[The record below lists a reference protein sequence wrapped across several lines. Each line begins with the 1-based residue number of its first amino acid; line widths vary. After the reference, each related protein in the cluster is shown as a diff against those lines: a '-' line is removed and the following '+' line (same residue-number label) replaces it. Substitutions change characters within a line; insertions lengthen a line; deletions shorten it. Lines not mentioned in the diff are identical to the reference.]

1 MKVYLVKMN
10 YDDGYTYESGA
21 YDYIFTAFDSK
32 EKAIDFCKKNSDEYD
47 EELDEYK
54 ILTERTIVDPGSHDK
69 EEYIEPYVNE
79 IYNEIGD
86 FYWFTIEELNVL

>member
-10 YDDGYTYESGA
+10 YNDGQTYDSMA

-47 EELDEYK
+47 KIYNKYK
-54 ILTERTIVDPGSHDK
+54 ILTERTIVDPGLNVNK
-69 EEYIEPYVNE
+69 YIKPHVNQYHE
-79 IYNEIGD
+79 EIGD

>member
-10 YDDGYTYESGA
+10 YDDGQTYESMA
-21 YDYIFTAFDSK
+21 HDYVFTAFDSE

-47 EELDEYK
+47 ETYNEYK
-54 ILTERTIVDPGSHDK
+54 ILTERTIVDPGTNNSAYVMPCINEFD
-69 EEYIEPYVNE
+69 EEL
-79 IYNEIGD
+79 GD